1 MNIHVKSV
9 VSPPWVKG
17 DTPIKRL
24 VTKKKKKKIH
34 FGSRIFKKKKLKL

>member
-1 MNIHVKSV
+1 MNVHVKSV

-24 VTKKKKKKIH
+24 VTLT
-34 FGSRIFKKKKLKL
+34 FF

>member
-24 VTKKKKKKIH
+24 VTKKKKKKFILVLEYLK
-34 FGSRIFKKKKLKL
+34 RKK